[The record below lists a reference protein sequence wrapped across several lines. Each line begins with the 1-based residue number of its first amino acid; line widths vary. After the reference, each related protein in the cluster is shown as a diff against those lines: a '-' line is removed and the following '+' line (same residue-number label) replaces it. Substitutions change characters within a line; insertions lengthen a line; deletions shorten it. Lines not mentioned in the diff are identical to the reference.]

1 MANGLARDRRE
12 GDVFCLFQQVSQT
25 EAAAAAGVG
34 RGDHRSSSFM
44 SLILH
49 FNGSNAT
56 KPGNKNNVTFGKENN
71 ENIQYGVASKY

>member
-25 EAAAAAGVG
+25 AAAAAGVG
-34 RGDHRSSSFM
+34 RGDHRSSSFL

-49 FNGSNAT
+49 FNGSNAANLET
-56 KPGNKNNVTFGKENN
+56 KTVDVHLEKKIMRTR
-71 ENIQYGVASKY
+71 GVESK